1 LIWFRQDLRLTD
13 NPALTDAAA
22 TGRPLVP
29 VYLYEAE
36 TVGAAA
42 RWWLH
47 HSLANLSQSLA
58 QAGTPLILRQGKA
71 SSAIPALA
79 KELGASAVYWNR
91 QYEPDAIARDAAIKS
106 ELKAQ
111 GIEAKSFKAQLLVE
125 PFEVATKAGTPFKVF
140 TRFWEAARA
149 TISIAPALP
158 APKQLTAFAP
168 APTSL
173 QLEGLS
179 LLPQKPN
186 WAAGF
191 SDHWQPGEMGA
202 QAALERF
209 LDHGLQDYASGRDRP
224 DRASTSRLSPHLHF
238 GDIGPAQIWRA
249 VTARAADRNSD
260 KLLAELGWR
269 EFAHHLLYHF
279 QDLSHISLRREFEHF
294 PWSVDEPALLAWQR
308 GRTGYP
314 IVDAG
319 MRELWATG
327 WMHNR
332 VRMIVASFLIKH
344 LMMPW
349 QVGAKWF
356 WDTLVDADL
365 ANNSASWQWVAGS
378 GADAAPYFRI
388 FNPILQGEKFDP
400 DGIYVKT
407 HVPELRAVDP
417 TFIHKPWL
425 SPVPPANYPAPIVDH
440 ATARARALSAFSNL
454 PKSAN

>member
-1 LIWFRQDLRLTD
+1 
-13 NPALTDAAA
+13 
-22 TGRPLVP
+22 V
-29 VYLYEAE
+29 
-36 TVGAAA
+36 
-42 RWWLH
+42 
-47 HSLANLSQSLA
+47 
-58 QAGTPLILRQGKA
+58 
-71 SSAIPALA
+71 
-79 KELGASAVYWNR
+79 
-91 QYEPDAIARDAAIKS
+91 
-106 ELKAQ
+106 
-111 GIEAKSFKAQLLVE
+111 LVE

-149 TISIAPALP
+149 TISMTPALP
-158 APKQLTAFAP
+158 APRQLTAFVP
-168 APTSL
+168 APTSE
-173 QLEGLS
+173 QLEELA
-179 LLPQKPN
+179 LLPKRPN

-191 SDHWQPGEMGA
+191 NDHWQPGEAGA
-202 QAALERF
+202 QLALERF
-209 LDHGLQDYASGRDRP
+209 LDHGLQDYAAGRDRP

-279 QDLSHISLRREFEHF
+279 QDLSHISLRQEFEHF
-294 PWSVDEPALLAWQR
+294 PWVVDEPALLAWQR

-349 QVGAKWF
+349 QVGATWF

-378 GADAAPYFRI
+378 GADAGPYFRI

-417 TFIHKPWL
+417 AFIHKPWL
-425 SPVPPANYPAPIVDH
+425 APVPPANYPAPIVDH